1 MMPATSAAVLSASV
15 AMVSFQIGA
24 AFAKQ
29 LLPGLGAPGT
39 TALRLGLSALLLVAV
54 QRPWRSVPSRSA
66 WKWIL
71 AYGLSLG
78 AMNAVFYVAL
88 GRIPLG
94 IAVAIEF
101 VGPLGVAVWASRRR
115 IDYLWVALAAVGLAL
130 LLPIR
135 PGAAALDPLG
145 VACALLAGLGWA
157 LYILFGQ
164 KAGRAHGPTAA
175 TWGLMVAAVL
185 TVPLGAIDAGARLV
199 DPAIL
204 PFGVAVAIFSRRCPT
219 LEMMRCGGFAADLR
233 HAYGFEPAIA
243 AVAGAVLLHEPE
255 RHAWSASPR
264 LSWSIGAV
272 KGERPE
278 LLTERG
284 LRAVQALGLPGR
296 RTTRPR
302 PRWRLRNGADVLLL
316 SLAPVGAGAA
326 CLCRVPDSHVRFVC
340 C

>member
-1 MMPATSAAVLSASV
+1 MPPTSAAVISASV

-29 LLPGLGAPGT
+29 LIPVLGAPGT

-54 QRPWRSVPSRSA
+54 QRPWRSLPSSA
-66 WKWIL
+66 AWPWIL
-71 AYGLSLG
+71 VYGLSLG

-135 PGAAALDPLG
+135 SGAAALDPLG
-145 VACALLAGLGWA
+145 VACALLAGAGWA
-157 LYILFGQ
+157 LYIVFGQ

-175 TWGLMVAAVL
+175 TWGLMVAAML
-185 TVPLGAIDAGARLV
+185 TVPLGVADAGARLV

-204 PFGVAVAIFSRRCPT
+204 PFGVAVAIFSSALPYS
-219 LEMMRCGGFAADLR
+219 LEMVALR
-233 HAYGFEPAIA
+233 RLSTKAFGTLMSFEPAIA
-243 AVAGAVLLHEPE
+243 AVAGVVLLHE
-255 RHAWSASPR
+255 RLTALQWLAIAAIVVASV
-264 LSWSIGAV
+264 GAV

-278 LLTERG
+278 RLTER
-284 LRAVQALGLPGR
+284 
-296 RTTRPR
+296 
-302 PRWRLRNGADVLLL
+302 ADF
-316 SLAPVGAGAA
+316 AP
-326 CLCRVPDSHVRFVC
+326 
-340 C
+340 